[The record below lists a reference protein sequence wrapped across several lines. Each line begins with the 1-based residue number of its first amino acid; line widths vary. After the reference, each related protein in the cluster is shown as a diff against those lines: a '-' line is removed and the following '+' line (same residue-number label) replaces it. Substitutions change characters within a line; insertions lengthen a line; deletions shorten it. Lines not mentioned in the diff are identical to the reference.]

1 MVGLCAKSSCFAPH
15 RARSREA
22 LELSFEATVK
32 RSSAPRR
39 EATKFGEIPAVHALH
54 LADVA
59 ERFGA
64 DRKALFAGLVQD
76 EAALADPRERIS
88 ARTVEA
94 LIERARAMT
103 HEPGLGFSLGL
114 QMRISAHGYLG
125 FAAMV
130 ASTLRGAL
138 EVAARFAPTRTD
150 AFALRIE
157 ETAGDASIVIEELA
171 SFGAARD
178 VVLIALVVGI
188 DRLGSAL
195 TGHDVDGVAELALP
209 APAYLPRFA
218 PMIGRRMRFGRK
230 ANRLVVRS
238 ALLDEPLVMADP
250 AAHRSALEQCEREL
264 DALGA
269 AGSVVARVRSAIAS
283 SGFRP
288 IDHVA
293 AKVHLSARTLR
304 RRLAVEG
311 TDYSTLVDEMRLAR
325 AELLLRDADRSI
337 ESIAL
342 ELGYSDAANFTRAF
356 RRWTGE
362 TPRSRR

>member
-1 MVGLCAKSSCFAPH
+1 M
-15 RARSREA
+15 
-22 LELSFEATVK
+22 K

-39 EATKFGEIPAVHALH
+39 EATTFGEIPAVHALH

-64 DRKALFAGLVQD
+64 DRTALFAGLVAD
-76 EAALADPRERIS
+76 EGALADPRERIS

-94 LIERARAMT
+94 LVERARELT

-150 AFALRIE
+150 AFALRVE
-157 ETAGDASIVIEELA
+157 ENGGEASVVIEELA

-188 DRLGSAL
+188 DRLGAAL
-195 TGHDVDGVAELALP
+195 TGHTVDGVAELALP

-230 ANRLVVRS
+230 ENRLVVDR

-264 DALGA
+264 DALGSA
-269 AGSVVARVRSAIAS
+269 ASIVARVRGAMIS
-283 SGFRP
+283 SGFRS
-288 IDHVA
+288 IDDVA
-293 AKVHLSARTLR
+293 AKVHLSTRTLR
-304 RRLAVEG
+304 RRLAAEG
-311 TDYSTLVDEMRLAR
+311 TDFSTLLDDARLAR
-325 AELLLRDADRSI
+325 AELLLRDGDRSI
-337 ESIAL
+337 ESIAQ
-342 ELGYSDAANFTRAF
+342 ELGYSDVANFTRAF
-356 RRWTGE
+356 RRWTGRLRGPVGE
-362 TPRSRR
+362 T